1 MKIAEASAESG
12 LSADTIRFYE
22 RQGLL
27 DEIKR
32 GPDGH
37 RAFSP
42 KDLRWLKLFERL
54 RSTGMPL
61 AEMKRFAVLAREGDG
76 TRTIRLQMLKEH
88 RVRLNNMQSRI
99 DDCRTLIDEKISI
112 YSELEQLDNSH
123 PE

>member
-1 MKIAEASAESG
+1 MKIAEATAESG

-27 DEIKR
+27 GRIER

-37 RAFSP
+37 RSFSA

-61 AEMKRFAVLAREGDG
+61 VDMKRFAELAREGDR
-76 TRTIRLQMLKEH
+76 TRPLRLEMLKQH
-88 RVRLNNMQSRI
+88 LVRLNEMQERI
-99 DDCRTLIDEKISI
+99 DNCRALIDEKISV
-112 YSELEQLDNSH
+112 YSTLK
-123 PE
+123 

>member
-1 MKIAEASAESG
+1 MKIADASAESG

-27 DEIKR
+27 EDIER

-61 AEMKRFAVLAREGDG
+61 AEMKRYAVLAREGDG
-76 TRTIRLQMLKEH
+76 THPMRLQMLEKH
-88 RVRLNNMQSRI
+88 RLRLNEMQLRI
-99 DDCRTLIDEKISI
+99 DTCRALIDEKISI
-112 YSELEQLDNSH
+112 YSG
-123 PE
+123 